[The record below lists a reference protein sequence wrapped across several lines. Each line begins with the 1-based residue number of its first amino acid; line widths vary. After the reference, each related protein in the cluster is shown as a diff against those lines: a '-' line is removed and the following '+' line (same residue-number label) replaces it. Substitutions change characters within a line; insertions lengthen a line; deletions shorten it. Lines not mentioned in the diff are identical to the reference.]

1 MPNEVSGHGKGRSIP
16 KSDRGIG
23 KRVSLIVRKMSG
35 KLVQSCFGKE
45 WELVNRLPPSR
56 ETRNYA
62 HGGKGPFHIS
72 Y

>member
-35 KLVQSCFGKE
+35 KFLQSCFCKE

-56 ETRNYA
+56 GTRNYA
-62 HGGKGPFHIS
+62 HGGKELFHIS